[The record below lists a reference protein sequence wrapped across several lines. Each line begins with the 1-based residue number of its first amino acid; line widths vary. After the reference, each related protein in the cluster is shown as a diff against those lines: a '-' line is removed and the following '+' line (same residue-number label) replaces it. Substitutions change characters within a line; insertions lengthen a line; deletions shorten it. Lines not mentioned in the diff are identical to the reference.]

1 MSLVQT
7 GFLPVGED
15 EEGHSVRPRDRR
27 GQKKVRGE
35 VTAESLLNKSL
46 E

>member
-1 MSLVQT
+1 MSLIQT

-27 GQKKVRGE
+27 RQKKVRGGTDSGQSVE
-35 VTAESLLNKSL
+35 
-46 E
+46 